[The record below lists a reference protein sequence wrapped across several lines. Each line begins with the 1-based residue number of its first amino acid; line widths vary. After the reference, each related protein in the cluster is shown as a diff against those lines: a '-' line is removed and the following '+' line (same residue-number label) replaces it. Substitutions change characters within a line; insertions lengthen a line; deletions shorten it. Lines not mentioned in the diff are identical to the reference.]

1 MVKLLEASGVDKE
14 ILEKTRRFLE
24 DDREQRNQQGA
35 VGEYL
40 NLSREGESRVT
51 ELLQAQLPE
60 LRLWLAESQE
70 RHARASTAVEASERR
85 LSAIPE
91 EETIARLRQAR
102 DVARRRVEDLER
114 EWTTAEAVHQASKR
128 TLDEREKRLTAE
140 INRQVEH
147 DLARDDL
154 SRILTHSQK
163 VRETLAELR
172 ERVLAR
178 HVDRIQSLVLEG
190 FRQLLRKSDLV
201 AQLEIDP
208 EDFSLQLYGPRGQRV
223 LAENLSAGE
232 RQLLAVS
239 LLWGLARASG
249 RLMPTLIDTPL
260 GRLDSTHRMHL
271 VERYFPFASHQVV
284 LLSTDEEITGSYLE
298 TLRPKIGRSYLLD
311 YDSQSGSSTVR
322 EGFPEN
328 GSR

>member
-1 MVKLLEASGVDKE
+1 VD
-14 ILEKTRRFLE
+14 
-24 DDREQRNQQGA
+24 
-35 VGEYL
+35 EYL

-60 LRLWLAESQE
+60 LRQQLAESQE
-70 RHARASTAVEASERR
+70 RLVRASAAVEASEQR
-85 LSAIPE
+85 LSAVPE

-102 DVARRRVEDLER
+102 DAARSRVEDLKR
-114 EWTTAEAVHQASKR
+114 ELALAEALHQTSQR
-128 TLDEREKRLTAE
+128 TLDEREKRLTAV
-140 INRQVEH
+140 INRQVEQ

-154 SRILTHSQK
+154 SRILTHSQR
-163 VRETLAELR
+163 VRETLGELR
-172 ERVLAR
+172 GRVLAR
-178 HVDRIQSLVLEG
+178 HVDHIQSLVLEG

-208 EDFSLQLYGPRGQRV
+208 ADFSLRLYGPGGQRV
-223 LAENLSAGE
+223 SAQNLSAGE

-249 RLMPTLIDTPL
+249 RPIPTLIDTPL

-271 VERYFPFASHQVV
+271 IERYFPFASHQVV

-298 TLRPKIGRSYLLD
+298 TLRPKIGKSYLLD
-311 YDSQSGSSTVR
+311 YDLASGSSRIR